1 MPTVIPAT
9 FRFGIPDPMPT
20 PPPGWAA
27 IARSDNWFLYLHD
40 LTGKFYMPEFLDN
53 GDVRLSRY
61 RETTLEEQSSYARPP
76 SYIVDKSEQIT
87 LAQGWK
93 PAACACHAHLN

>member
-1 MPTVIPAT
+1 MPIVIPAT

-27 IARSDNWFLYLHD
+27 VARTNDWFLYMND
-40 LTGKFYMPEFLDN
+40 DSGKFYMPEFLDN
-53 GDVRLSRY
+53 GDVRLTRY
-61 RETTLEEQSSYARPP
+61 REATPQEQVGFAKPP
-76 SYIVDKSEQIT
+76 TYIVDRSEQIT

-93 PAACACHAHLN
+93 PPGCGCRTHLN